1 MTALGANVSSRDPET
16 QGNNLRPGHVISKE
30 LYEAR
35 QKSEAAWMAVSDW
48 EPNSGVSIT
57 RLLELANEAQ
67 EEAMRIYREENK

>member
-35 QKSEAAWMAVSDW
+35 QKSEEAWKAIGDW
-48 EPNSGVSIT
+48 EPTSNVSLT

-67 EEAMRIYREENK
+67 EEATRIYREENK